1 VTQIVAMVFMQ
12 SSLEKSAL
20 VLAVIDAN
28 GGELICI
35 IFLLPNFRMLK

>member
-1 VTQIVAMVFMQ
+1 MTQIVAMVFMQ

-28 GGELICI
+28 GGGLICI